1 MPPNTEIG
9 VHPDMRVLLFTGAV
23 ALLTGVLFGLVP
35 AWNAFA
41 SAPAS
46 SLRDSGRAGARFHRL
61 FGKSLVVAQVALS
74 VVLLSAAGLFIANLS
89 NLEHT
94 DLGFRRDHVLL
105 VTLDPSRS
113 GYSDER
119 LSRAYQELLDRLA
132 TMPGVR
138 SASLSASTPLQGAG
152 ASGFATVE
160 GYQERPEDRRWI
172 SIAYVAPRY
181 FETLGMPV
189 LAGRGFSFKDQAQ
202 SRMAI
207 ISRTL
212 AGYYFAGRNPI
223 GRRVTL
229 DTVTGVRE
237 PRTYEIVGVVA
248 DANYFEIRESARRTI
263 YLPAFH
269 DGLVDAQT
277 FLIRTDIA
285 PEGLAGDVRRAV
297 RGVVQT
303 IAITRITTLNDQID
317 ASIVPERLIALLS
330 GAFGALGSL
339 LVAIGLYGLL
349 AYTLARRI
357 SEIGIRMALGATRS
371 AVSRMVLGEALGMT
385 CGGLILG
392 APVAYSGQ
400 RFAGSLIADLPAIG
414 AFAVTFGAVTMIA
427 IALAAAYVPAHR
439 AARIDPMEAL
449 RHE

>member
-1 MPPNTEIG
+1 
-9 VHPDMRVLLFTGAV
+9 
-23 ALLTGVLFGLVP
+23 
-35 AWNAFA
+35 
-41 SAPAS
+41 
-46 SLRDSGRAGARFHRL
+46 
-61 FGKSLVVAQVALS
+61 VAQVALS

-138 SASLSASTPLQGAG
+138 SASVGAPTPLQGAG

-172 SIAYVAPRY
+172 SIAHVAPRY
-181 FETLGMPV
+181 FETLGTPL
-189 LAGRGFSFKDQAQ
+189 LAGRGFSFEDQAR
-202 SRMAI
+202 SLVAI

-285 PEGLAGDVRRAV
+285 PESLAGDVRRAI
-297 RGVVQT
+297 RGVVPT
-303 IAITRITTLNDQID
+303 MPVTRITTLNDQID
-317 ASIVPERLIALLS
+317 VSLVPERLIAMLS

-339 LVAIGLYGLL
+339 LVAIGIYGLL

-357 SEIGIRMALGATRS
+357 SEIGIPF
-371 AVSRMVLGEALGMT
+371 GENIRRTSECASPDP
-385 CGGLILG
+385 GL
-392 APVAYSGQ
+392 
-400 RFAGSLIADLPAIG
+400 
-414 AFAVTFGAVTMIA
+414 
-427 IALAAAYVPAHR
+427 
-439 AARIDPMEAL
+439 
-449 RHE
+449 